1 MNEQNIKDSISS
13 VKKILQKR
21 FGSELELYLF
31 GSVARNDYETDSD
44 IDILVLVPGK
54 VDTSLKEYIIDI
66 VYDVELEYDVVFGI
80 IVRSKEFWSSERAA
94 AMPFHQNVQREA
106 VRIQ

>member
-1 MNEQNIKDSISS
+1 MNEQNIKRSISAL
-13 VKKILQKR
+13 KKTLQKS

-31 GSVARNDYETDSD
+31 GSVARNNYEPDSD

-54 VDTSLKEYIIDI
+54 VDTSLKEDIIDLA
-66 VYDVELEYDVVFGI
+66 YDVELEFDVVFGI
-80 IVRSKEFWSSERAA
+80 VVRSKEFWISEKAA

-106 VRIQ
+106 VRI